1 MSIEQSATIGQLAA
15 ALAAAAPT
23 LQDARKDRANPHLK
37 NRYATLESV
46 LEAVREPL
54 AALGVAVT
62 QGVSAAPGVV
72 TVTTQLSHSSG
83 EWMRSSLTLPVPAGK
98 GISEVQALGS
108 TVTYGRRYGL
118 AAMCGIGAEERDDD
132 DGDVGR
138 GVKPPPRRGR
148 DEHPVER
155 EHRQAEHDPS
165 WEGAK
170 GGVMMRLKELGL
182 SYDEANARLTAR
194 GGPRLSQM
202 PADRR
207 ARALGWLAEQVR
219 GPEEAR

>member
-1 MSIEQSATIGQLAA
+1 MSIDQSQTIGHLAA
-15 ALAAAAPT
+15 ALAAAAPA
-23 LQDARKDRANPHLK
+23 LREARKDRANSHLK
-37 NRYATLESV
+37 SRYATLESYI
-46 LEAVREPL
+46 EAVREPL
-54 AALGVAVT
+54 AAQGVAVV
-62 QGVSAAPGVV
+62 QGVSADAGRV
-72 TVTTQLSHSSG
+72 TVTTRLAHASG
-83 EWMRSSLTLPVPAGK
+83 EWMSTSLSLPVPENKALTA
-98 GISEVQALGS
+98 VQALGS
-108 TVTYGRRYGL
+108 TITYGRRYTL
-118 AAMCGIGAEERDDD
+118 AAICGLGAEERDED
-132 DGDVGR
+132 DGEAER
-138 GVKPPPRRGR
+138 APPRRGR

-155 EHRQAEHDPS
+155 EQRQAEHDPS

>member
-1 MSIEQSATIGQLAA
+1 MSIDQSQTIGHLAA
-15 ALAAAAPT
+15 ALAAAAPA
-23 LQDARKDRANPHLK
+23 LREARKDRANSHLK
-37 NRYATLESV
+37 SRYATLESYI
-46 LEAVREPL
+46 EAVREPL
-54 AALGVAVT
+54 AVQGVAVV
-62 QGVSAAPGVV
+62 QGVSADAGRV
-72 TVTTQLSHSSG
+72 TVTTRLAHASG
-83 EWMRSSLTLPVPAGK
+83 EWMSTSLSLPVPENKALTA
-98 GISEVQALGS
+98 VQALGS
-108 TVTYGRRYGL
+108 TITYGRRYTL
-118 AAMCGIGAEERDDD
+118 AAICGLGAEERDED
-132 DGDVGR
+132 DGEAER
-138 GVKPPPRRGR
+138 APPRRGR

-170 GGVMMRLKELGL
+170 GGVMMRLKEIGV

-219 GPEEAR
+219 GPEDAR